1 MRSIKIGMFAFLSFL
16 LASGSAF
23 AAVRDAQLTEKI
35 VAADKLMG
43 EFLSD
48 PEGIPAELLDEA
60 KAVVIFPDAVR
71 AGFVFTGQAGQGVA
85 LAKTAGGWTAPA
97 FFRMSGMGV
106 GFQIGG
112 EVSDLIFVV
121 RTQEGLD
128 ALLKHRFTMGT
139 DVAAAAGPAGRDL
152 KALTNSKT
160 GILVYGKSK
169 GLFAGVS
176 VEGSVIK
183 QDEAANEKYYGR
195 KIDARQILVGNA
207 AAQTDESS
215 RLASTLQTRRN

>member
-1 MRSIKIGMFAFLSFL
+1 MRLSKIWIFTALSL
-16 LASGSAF
+16 MLAGSAV
-23 AAVRDAQLTEKI
+23 AAVRDAQLTEKV
-35 VAADKLMG
+35 VAADRLIG
-43 EFLSD
+43 EFLEK

-85 LAKTAGGWTAPA
+85 LARTGSGWTAPS

-106 GFQIGG
+106 GFQLGG

-128 ALLKHRFTMGT
+128 ALLKHSFTMGT
-139 DVAAAAGPAGRDL
+139 DVAAAAGPGRDL

-160 GILVYGKSK
+160 GILVYGKTK

-183 QDEAANEKYYGR
+183 QDVAANEKYYGR
-195 KIDARQILVGNA
+195 KYEAREILVDNA
-207 AAQTDESS
+207 APKTDEAS
-215 RLASTLQTRRN
+215 RLISTLQSNPR